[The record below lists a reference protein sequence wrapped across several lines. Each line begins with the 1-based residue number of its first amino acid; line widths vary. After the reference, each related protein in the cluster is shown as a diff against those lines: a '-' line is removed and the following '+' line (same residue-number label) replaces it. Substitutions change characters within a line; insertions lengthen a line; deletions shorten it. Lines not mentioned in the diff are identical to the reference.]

1 MKNQQIFDIFNSSV
15 FDSSVSEFE
24 DEDGRYEI
32 RLYNGGFLSTIGIS
46 ADVSDAAD
54 QRLIDEL
61 NRDQAPFRYSMKDGK
76 LQCTAFIW
84 IDRRPSKKVLSEMI
98 AVMTCNLKNIKQIL
112 EFVKEVD
119 L

>member
-76 LQCTAFIW
+76 IQKRRIQGIIPVPSHHEPMHLFLQVVH
-84 IDRRPSKKVLSEMI
+84 KVSSS
-98 AVMTCNLKNIKQIL
+98 
-112 EFVKEVD
+112 
-119 L
+119 